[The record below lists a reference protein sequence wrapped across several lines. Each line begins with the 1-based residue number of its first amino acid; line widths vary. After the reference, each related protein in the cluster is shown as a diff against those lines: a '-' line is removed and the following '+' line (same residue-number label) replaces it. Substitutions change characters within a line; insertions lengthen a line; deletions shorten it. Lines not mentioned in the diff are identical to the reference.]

1 MKPLR
6 LSLLAL
12 AGAAILATLSASRC
26 DRAATATTP
35 PPKTAAA
42 PISVRT
48 QTARSL
54 TVPELLEATGT
65 LVPHESAAVSA
76 ERDGRVVE
84 ISIERGSFVAAGA
97 PMAALENREAKATVS
112 DAEATLAWTRSE
124 VERYA
129 GLREKGVISKADLQ
143 RKNLDLQSAEA
154 RLDLAK
160 KALEDTVI
168 RAPFSGIVSER
179 RVSAGAFV
187 RRGEA
192 VATLVQVDPIR
203 AELAIPESA
212 ATAVRKGQKIALS
225 VQSFPGRE
233 FEGEIAYVGPS
244 LKSEARTLVVEA
256 LVPNPGRLL
265 QPGLFAR
272 ARIEMPRSAPAVF
285 VPKAA
290 VVTEAG
296 VARLFVVGPSAVMER
311 IVSVGEARGDDV
323 EVRSGVKAGE
333 RVVVSP
339 DRRLADGLAVS
350 R

>member
-1 MKPLR
+1 MTNSR
-6 LSLLAL
+6 LSLFL
-12 AGAAILATLSASRC
+12 AGAAALALAASGC
-26 DRAATATTP
+26 DRAANATTQA
-35 PPKTAAA
+35 PKATPA
-42 PISVRT
+42 PIIVRAE
-48 QTARSL
+48 TALARN
-54 TVPELLEATGT
+54 VPELLEATGT
-65 LVPHESAAVSA
+65 LVPHESAAVAA

-84 ISIERGSFVAAGA
+84 IPIERGSFVAAGA
-97 PMAALENREAKATVS
+97 PMAVLENREARASVS
-112 DAEATLAWTRSE
+112 DAEASLAWTEAE
-124 VERYA
+124 VERYS
-129 GLREKGVISKADLQ
+129 GLRDKGVISKADLQ
-143 RKNLDLQSAEA
+143 RKNLDLQSAKA

-160 KALEDTVI
+160 KALEDTII
-168 RAPFSGIVSER
+168 RAPFSGLVAER
-179 RVSAGAFV
+179 RISTGAFV

-192 VATLVQVDPIR
+192 IATLVQVDPIR

-212 ATAVRKGQKIALS
+212 ATAVKKGQKIALS

-285 VPKAA
+285 VPKTA

-296 VARLFVVGPSAVMER
+296 VSRIFVLGPSAVSER
-311 IVSVGEARGDDV
+311 IVSVGEARGAEI

-339 DRRLADGLAVS
+339 DHRMADGLTVS